1 MLNAEIDNECRSY
14 PCDLLC
20 SSKEDAIFES
30 IDGELCPSVPPS
42 WLEQLGAG
50 DDNAQRP
57 LTSHIPFLESFL
69 PEATHFWSIDQDGH
83 IVSDFWTQ
91 TDVCGDKVHLLA
103 YAVSLKGKKYL
114 LIRSEDALYKERE
127 RLQRYAHETVIQLK
141 LAARR
146 HRALRDM
153 ATSLSATNMAL
164 SRLLTQDSLTGI
176 YNRRHFEDILDLE
189 ISRANAS
196 SEPLSILHMDVDHFK
211 LINKIYGHT
220 AGDAYLRFVGQ
231 LLQRLQRRP
240 RELAARIGGEAFGIV
255 LPGLDSDS
263 AIQVGQIV
271 NRIIRELGMSH
282 PTSFDYVATAVSIG
296 ICMRTPNSEA
306 TMQQMFQAA
315 DDALYQAK
323 LAGRD
328 RVMTASAHAGRI
340 P

>member
-1 MLNAEIDNECRSY
+1 MLTVEIDKECRSY
-14 PCDLLC
+14 PCDFLC
-20 SSKEDAIFES
+20 SSKEDAIFEL

-42 WLEQLGAG
+42 WLEQLGTS
-50 DDNAQRP
+50 DDNAPRP
-57 LTSHIPFLESFL
+57 LASHIPFLESFL
-69 PEATHFWSIDQDGH
+69 PEATDFWSIDQDGY

-91 TDVCGDKVHLLA
+91 TDVCGDKIHLLA

-127 RLQRYAHETVIQLK
+127 RLQRYAHEAVIQLK
-141 LAARR
+141 LGARR
-146 HRALRDM
+146 HCESSDM
-153 ATSLSATNMAL
+153 ATSL
-164 SRLLTQDSLTGI
+164 
-176 YNRRHFEDILDLE
+176 
-189 ISRANAS
+189 
-196 SEPLSILHMDVDHFK
+196 
-211 LINKIYGHT
+211 
-220 AGDAYLRFVGQ
+220 GQ
-231 LLQRLQRRP
+231 LLQRLQRGP
-240 RELAARIGGEAFGIV
+240 RELVARIGEEAFGIV

-282 PTSFDYVATAVSIG
+282 STSFDYVATTVSIG